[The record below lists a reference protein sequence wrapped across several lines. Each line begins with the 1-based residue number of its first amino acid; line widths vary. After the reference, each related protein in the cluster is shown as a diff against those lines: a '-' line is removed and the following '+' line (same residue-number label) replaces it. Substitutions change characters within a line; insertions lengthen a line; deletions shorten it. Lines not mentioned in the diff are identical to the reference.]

1 MENTTNT
8 QKNKIL
14 NFLLEGLKITPMIA
28 ASSKFNCTKLTNRIS
43 ELEAQYDM
51 KFNRQWITEI
61 NKDGNRSTYMSY
73 HLTSSQ
79 IERINK
85 SKSKQ

>member
-1 MENTTNT
+1 MESTTNT
-8 QKNKIL
+8 QKKKIL
-14 NFLLEGLKITPMIA
+14 NFLLQGLKITPIISA
-28 ASSKFNCTKLTNRIS
+28 SKFNCTKLTNRIS

-51 KFNRQWITEI
+51 KFNRQWVTET

-73 HLTSSQ
+73 HLTTSQ

>member
-1 MENTTNT
+1 MESTTDT
-8 QKNKIL
+8 QKKKIL
-14 NFLLEGLKITPMIA
+14 KFLLQEFKITPMIA
-28 ASSKFNCTKLTNRIS
+28 FSKFNCTKLTNRIS

-51 KFNRQWITEI
+51 KFNRQWVTEI

-79 IERINK
+79 IERIKK
-85 SKSKQ
+85 SKK

>member
-8 QKNKIL
+8 QKKKIL
-14 NFLLEGLKITPMIA
+14 NFLLQGFKITPMIA

-51 KFNRQWITEI
+51 KFNRQWVTET

-73 HLTSSQ
+73 HLSSSQ
-79 IERINK
+79 IERIKK
-85 SKSKQ
+85 SKK